1 MTNVNAST
9 LLPEQLTQTDAV
21 GIALVSLGVLFGMAF
36 LVIAIVT
43 PSGFCSLRRRW
54 MRKMKRLFGTAGST
68 LLTEIRGEEFYP
80 VPVSESLDDD
90 DEPGKQRQQEYEKQQ
105 HHTKEATPKNTPI
118 EKERAMIAAYKNSQL
133 L

>member
-9 LLPEQLTQTDAV
+9 LLPEQLTQTEDAV

-43 PSGFCSLRRRW
+43 PSGFCSMRRRW
-54 MRKMKRLFGTAGST
+54 TRKMKRLFGTAGST
-68 LLTEIRGEEFYP
+68 LLTEIRGEEFYL
-80 VPVSESLDDD
+80 VPVSENLDDHHNGEEEED
-90 DEPGKQRQQEYEKQQ
+90 DEKKPVQERKS
-105 HHTKEATPKNTPI
+105 NTASAI
-118 EKERAMIAAYKNSQL
+118 DRERAMIATYKNSQL